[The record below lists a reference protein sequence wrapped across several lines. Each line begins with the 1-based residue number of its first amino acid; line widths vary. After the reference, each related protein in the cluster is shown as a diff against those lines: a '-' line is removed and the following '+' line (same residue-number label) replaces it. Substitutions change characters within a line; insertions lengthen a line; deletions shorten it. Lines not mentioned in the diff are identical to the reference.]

1 MPVLSLRPLV
11 VQAIFAATVAVASLA
26 ACTPAEELPAAA
38 AAPVTPLPTGH
49 GVGRSE
55 LAWTDAS
62 RSDADTPSGKRELRG
77 WLYYP
82 TAQAPAI
89 GGVALDGAWAEAYR
103 PSLERRLGVAAAK
116 AVLATRWHASDAPAA
131 PGRFPVLVFAH
142 GYHQLP
148 TNYSALLEGLASRG
162 YDVLAIA
169 SPGIA
174 EVVPIAGN
182 RMAPNLPLDD
192 RSYDTM
198 AKDIASAIGELPTL
212 DASTGSA
219 YAGHL
224 DLDRVG
230 VFGHSV
236 GGAAA
241 VLASARLP
249 QLRAAANLD
258 GDYAGA
264 SAVEQPR
271 VPLLYVTSQPPDRPA
286 QPKSDWDT
294 ERNEVRRDRLWRHL
308 ASRSPR
314 ALRVR
319 VGGMFHA
326 NFQDSALLSASA
338 MPRKLRENRYG
349 SIDGARGLDLTV
361 RLLAAFFAETLGGT
375 SKDGVQAVVR
385 QFPEADVQVLT
396 RVLDRSKPGSKPGSE

>member
-1 MPVLSLRPLV
+1 MPVPSLRQFV
-11 VQAIFAATVAVASLA
+11 VRASFATAAVVASLA
-26 ACTPAEELPAAA
+26 ACTPAEQPPAHV
-38 AAPVTPLPTGH
+38 AAPVTPVPAGH

-55 LAWTDAS
+55 LAWTDTT

-82 TAQAPAI
+82 TTQAPAVE
-89 GGVALDGAWAEAYR
+89 GVALDGAWADAYR

-116 AVLATRWHASDAPAA
+116 AMLTAHWHASDAPAA

-162 YDVLAIA
+162 YVVLAMA

-174 EVVPIAGN
+174 EVVPLAGN
-182 RMAPNLPLDD
+182 RMAPNMPLDD

-198 AKDIASAIGELPTL
+198 ARDIVSATGELPAL
-212 DASTGSA
+212 DASAGKA

-241 VLASARLP
+241 MLAAARVP
-249 QLRAAANLD
+249 RVRAAANLD
-258 GDYAGA
+258 GDYAGP
-264 SAVEQPR
+264 SATEQPR

-294 ERNEVRRDRLWRHL
+294 ERNEVRRDRIWRHL

-326 NFQDSALLSASA
+326 NFEDSALLPASA

-361 RLLAAFFAETLGGT
+361 RLLAGFFSETLGGAPI
-375 SKDGVQAVVR
+375 DGVQAVVK
-385 QFPEADVQVLT
+385 QFPEADLQVLT
-396 RVLDRSKPGSKPGSE
+396 RMPDRSKSGSE

>member
-1 MPVLSLRPLV
+1 MPALSPHRRIVHVIL
-11 VQAIFAATVAVASLA
+11 AAAALVASLA
-26 ACTPAEELPAAA
+26 ACAPAEQPIAHV
-38 AAPVTPLPTGH
+38 AAPVTPMPTGH
-49 GVGRSE
+49 GVGRSA

-62 RSDADTPSGKRELRG
+62 RSDTGTPSGQRELRG

-82 TAQAPAI
+82 TTQAPAI

-103 PSLERRLGVAAAK
+103 PSLERRLGAAA
-116 AVLATRWHASDAPAA
+116 AQAMLAARWHASAAPAA

-162 YDVLAIA
+162 YVVLAIA

-174 EVVPIAGN
+174 EVVPQAGN
-182 RMAPNLPLDD
+182 RMAPNQPLDD

-198 AKDIASAIGELPTL
+198 ARDIASAIGELPTL
-212 DASTGSA
+212 DASAGKSW
-219 YAGHL
+219 AGHL

-241 VLASARLP
+241 VLASARVP
-249 QLRAAANLD
+249 RVRAAANLD

-264 SAVEQPR
+264 AAVEQPR

-286 QPKSDWDT
+286 QPRSDWDT
-294 ERNEVRRDRLWRHL
+294 ERNEIRRDRLWRQL

-326 NFQDSALLSASA
+326 NFEDSALLPAAA
-338 MPRKLRENRYG
+338 MPRKLRANRYG
-349 SIDGARGLDLTV
+349 SIDGARGLDFTV
-361 RLLAAFFAETLGGT
+361 RLLAGFFAEAM
-375 SKDGVQAVVR
+375 DGAATDCVQAVLR
-385 QFPEADVQVLT
+385 QFPEAAVQVLA
-396 RVLDRSKPGSKPGSE
+396 RPSDRSKAGSGSG